1 MHAMHKAWQTVFS
14 HWAIAGFAAALSVPA
29 LAQAPDTA
37 PDIPPAII
45 DVELQGDILSA
56 GDAAQIA
63 ARIDRFERLT
73 VPVSIDGAGPFRFL
87 VDTGSQ
93 ATAIS
98 GDIADSLALPDLGL
112 ATLVAT
118 GSSSTVPL
126 RRVDR
131 LEFANREFNNLT
143 SPLLSRRHVGADG
156 IIGLD
161 SLQDLSVLI
170 DFRDDTIRV
179 VETMLARDVGTDP
192 FEIVVRAKRRFGQ
205 MVITD
210 ARIDGVRTSVIIDTG
225 AQNSIG
231 NRALQKRLRARALQ
245 TAISTDVNGTEF
257 VTDLGRAKRMRLG
270 DLILSGVELG
280 FADSP
285 VFELMGMD
293 DRPAL
298 ILGITTLRAFDRVAI
313 DFAGRRV
320 MFDMPP
326 GTRMAPSY
334 LPMNPLGH

>member
-1 MHAMHKAWQTVFS
+1 MAISCSFARHARWL
-14 HWAIAGFAAALSVPA
+14 AILTLSAPLAAQVPA
-29 LAQAPDTA
+29 ER

-45 DVELQGDILSA
+45 DVELQGSLLTA
-56 GDAAQIA
+56 EDAFDIA

-73 VPVSIDGAGPFRFL
+73 VPVTIDGAGPYRFL

-93 ATAIS
+93 ATVVS
-98 GDIADSLALPDLGL
+98 DDLADGLGL
-112 ATLVAT
+112 PALGQARLVAT
-118 GSSSTVPL
+118 GSSATVPV
-126 RRVDR
+126 RRLDR
-131 LEFANREFNNLT
+131 LEFAGREFNNLT
-143 SPLLSRRHVGADG
+143 SPLLARRHVGADG

-161 SLQDLSVLI
+161 SLQELSVLI

-179 VETMLARDVGTDP
+179 VETVPEREAGADP

-210 ARIDGVRTSVIIDTG
+210 AHIDGVRTSVIIDTG

-231 NRALQKRLRARALQ
+231 NRSLQNRLRAKRW
-245 TAISTDVNGTEF
+245 TKTVSTDVNGTQF
-257 VTDLGRAKRMRLG
+257 ATDLALAKRLRLG
-270 DLILSGVELG
+270 DLLLSDVQLG

-285 VFELMGMD
+285 VFETLGLD

-320 MFDMPP
+320 MFDMPAGAGRRWRQRP
-326 GTRMAPSY
+326 DY
-334 LPMNPLGH
+334 PMGQ